1 MAQSKIVDES
11 EVIRWF
17 EEDRTYP
24 WMQEQYRE
32 KYGIETTIPMWSA
45 FRRRRGL
52 DRRNLRADD
61 LIPWKVKDE
70 HRHLYPALMLRA
82 EGRRRAQEQAEA
94 EGKKPRATI
103 SDRDAKRLASWKR
116 MLEDDSLV
124 VHYDPD
130 TEDGFFYVPRE
141 DGDAEFIRKPA
152 SKTGNKARD

>member
-1 MAQSKIVDES
+1 MARSKIVDES

-17 EEDRTYP
+17 EEERTYP
-24 WMQEQYRE
+24 WMQAQYLE

-82 EGRRRAQEQAEA
+82 EGRRRAQEQAKA
-94 EGKKPRATI
+94 DGKTPKATI

-116 MLEDDSLV
+116 MLEADGLV

-141 DGDAEFIRKPA
+141 EHDAELIRRPK
-152 SKTGNKARD
+152 STTGNKARD